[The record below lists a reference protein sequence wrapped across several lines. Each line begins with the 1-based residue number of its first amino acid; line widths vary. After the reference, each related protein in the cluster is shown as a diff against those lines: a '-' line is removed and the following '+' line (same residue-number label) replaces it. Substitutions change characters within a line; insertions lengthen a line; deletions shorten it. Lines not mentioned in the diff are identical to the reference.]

1 MQMQKAGALIVLH
14 PPLRG
19 GGVPSRAGEAGLDFS
34 PGAPTLAHL

>member
-14 PPLRG
+14 PPLR